1 MLFSW
6 SGLNITFV
14 EPRRYFD
21 ATGVNVNDR
30 DGDLA
35 GDDGFAGHYGCW

>member
-1 MLFSW
+1 MAHAQWKKILFSW
-6 SGLNITFV
+6 SFV

-21 ATGVNVNDR
+21 ATGVNVNDG

-35 GDDGFAGHYGCW
+35 GDDGFAGA